1 MCNPLLDHSQCDW
14 HTLTGVNKFIVPFV
28 ACGDLSMYDSD
39 TTYPLKIEERPYVQ
53 LEPTQSPISPPYVQS
68 VALKKQG
75 LGKSG
80 IYFTVK
86 ESEQ

>member
-1 MCNPLLDHSQCDW
+1 MLEIEERERERKGAN
-14 HTLTGVNKFIVPFV
+14 LTDVN
-28 ACGDLSMYDSD
+28 LE
-39 TTYPLKIEERPYVQ
+39 IEERPYVQ
-53 LEPTQSPISPPYVQS
+53 LEPTQSPISPPYVRS

-80 IYFTVK
+80 IYFTVE